1 MLMKRIVALVGLLTL
16 GLCFKPRLLRADDG
30 ATWHPFG
37 ALDYLGVGNAK
48 QTAQETLNSMCSQLG
63 PSCGYSAN
71 VYGGYGAR
79 AGVFYGNSSDIQW
92 GGSIGYLY
100 GGPYG
105 SGKGNISVTPTGNF
119 ADTITNNTLR
129 LLAEAKK
136 SFKINSDWKFNLG
149 AGLGWAMDA
158 ESDNYSSSGSLAA
171 NGSGTPTSQF
181 GWATW
186 EISPG
191 FEYHHTQ
198 IGLRYVGFARGGSNP
213 WNTYG
218 AFLGYEF

>member
-1 MLMKRIVALVGLLTL
+1 MKRVMGIVGLLVL
-16 GLCFKPRLLRADDG
+16 GICLKPAILRADDTG
-30 ATWHPFG
+30 TWHPFG
-37 ALDYLGVGNAK
+37 ALDYLGIGNSK
-48 QTAQETLNSMCSQLG
+48 QTAQETLNSMCSGLS
-63 PSCGYSAN
+63 SCGYSAN

-79 AGVFYGNSSDIQW
+79 AGIFYGDNSGIQW

-100 GGPYG
+100 GGPDV
-105 SGKGNISVTPTGNF
+105 SAKGNISMSPTGAF

-136 SFKINSDWKFNLG
+136 SFKINSDWRFNLG

-158 ESDNYSSSGSLAA
+158 ENDNYSSSGSLASL
-171 NGSGTPTSQF
+171 GSGTATSNF

-198 IGLRYVGFARGGSNP
+198 IGLRYVGFARGGFNP
-213 WNTYG
+213 WNTFG